1 MRLEPGKLCGAV
13 TPPPSKSGMHRALI
27 CAALAPGKSRV
38 SPMVVSDDI
47 TATIQA
53 MQAFG
58 ANISSSK
65 HEFLIKGPVKVP
77 KGPITVDALE
87 SGSTLRFLIP
97 VAAALGAEVTFQ
109 GHGRL
114 PNRPQGPILELFDRL
129 GVAYT
134 YDGAL
139 PLTISSPLNGGKME
153 IRGDVSS
160 QFITGL
166 LLALPLLPEKSEIL
180 LSSKL
185 QSRPYI
191 DITISVMERFG
202 VVVRN
207 EQYRRFSIAKGQYH
221 FCNYEAEADWSQAAF
236 WLVAAALGNPVQCMG
251 MNESSVQGDR
261 AVLDIIHR
269 WEQGDVLVDAGDIP
283 DLVPI
288 LAVLGSLGK
297 GTMRIE
303 NAARLRMKESDRL
316 AAITS
321 ELKKLGANIE
331 EGEDFLVIHGKDSLN
346 GGQVSSHG
354 DHRIAMSMAIA
365 ATRCR
370 TAVTISGSEAVQK
383 SYPNFFEEYQRLWQP
398 K

>member
-1 MRLEPGKLCGAV
+1 
-13 TPPPSKSGMHRALI
+13 
-27 CAALAPGKSRV
+27 
-38 SPMVVSDDI
+38 
-47 TATIQA
+47 
-53 MQAFG
+53 
-58 ANISSSK
+58 
-65 HEFLIKGPVKVP
+65 
-77 KGPITVDALE
+77 
-87 SGSTLRFLIP
+87 
-97 VAAALGAEVTFQ
+97 
-109 GHGRL
+109 
-114 PNRPQGPILELFDRL
+114 
-129 GVAYT
+129 
-134 YDGAL
+134 
-139 PLTISSPLNGGKME
+139 ME

-166 LLALPLLPEKSEIL
+166 LLALPLLPEESEIL

-202 VVVRN
+202 VIVRN

-221 FCNYEAEADWSQAAF
+221 FCNYEAESDWSQAAF

-261 AVLDIIHR
+261 AILDIIHR

-316 AAITS
+316 AAIAS
-321 ELKKLGANIE
+321 ELTKLGADIE

-370 TAVTISGSEAVQK
+370 KAVTISGSDAVQK